1 MPHDHGHAHNHIGS
15 GDNQRRVLI
24 AAVLTLFFMTVEV
37 IGGLISG
44 SLALL
49 ADAAHMLTDSG
60 ALMLAWLGYQLA
72 KRPADAKRS
81 FGWGRFRVLAAFV
94 NGVTLIGLAIWIVLE
109 AIARLLSP
117 PAVIG
122 ELVLGVAIVGLIV
135 NLIAFFIL
143 HRGQSSDL
151 NMQGAVWHVA
161 GDLFGSLAAILS
173 AIIILNTG
181 WMAVDPFLSVLVAVI
196 VAVGGISLVRKT
208 GQILLEGVPHNI
220 SLPEIKADIE
230 AFFTAIVKA
239 DHIHAWSI
247 DETRLM
253 LTLDIVIK
261 PGSDAERLRID
272 VKNRLKDRFDAD
284 HVTIEVIQMATPAG
298 STKTASASV

>member
-1 MPHDHGHAHNHIGS
+1 MAHDHGHSHNHIGS

-24 AAVLTLFFMTVEV
+24 AAMLTLFFMIVEV

-49 ADAAHMLTDSG
+49 ADAAHMLTDTS
-60 ALMLAWLGYQLA
+60 ALMLAWLGYHLA
-72 KRPADAKRS
+72 KRPADSKRS

-117 PAVIG
+117 PTVTG
-122 ELVLGVAIVGLIV
+122 ELVLGVAIIGLVV
-135 NLIAFFIL
+135 NLVAFAIL
-143 HRGQSSDL
+143 HRGHSSDL

-173 AIIILNTG
+173 AVIILNTG
-181 WMAVDPFLSVLVAVI
+181 WMAIDPFLSVLVAAI
-196 VAVGGISLVRKT
+196 VAIGGISLVRKT
-208 GQILLEGVPHNI
+208 GQILLEAVPHNI
-220 SLPEIKADIE
+220 SIPEIKADIE
-230 AFFTAIVKA
+230 SYFAAIVKA

-253 LTLDIVIK
+253 LTLDIVIV
-261 PGSDAERLRID
+261 PDADAEQVRID
-272 VKNRLKDRFDAD
+272 VKDRLKTRFNAD
-284 HVTIEVIQMATPAG
+284 HVTVEIIQTTPLAG
-298 STKTASASV
+298 RTATASD